1 MKVVLIEDEAIAMR
15 MLRKILLAIDTKIEI
30 VAEIESVTDGLHW
43 FEKNERADI
52 DMIFSDIQLSDGL
65 SFDIFD
71 QSSIKLPIVFTTA
84 YNEYAIRAFKVN
96 GIDYLLKP
104 IQEEDVK
111 AALQKF
117 EQSKVQYNPSQLTEL
132 QQLMR
137 SFQLPHSLPDPT
149 FLTYHKDKIIPV
161 QSENIAW
168 INTQNQAVSVVLTN
182 NQKLQLNETLEEI
195 ERRLPGQKFFRANRQ
210 YIIARKAV
218 VEAELYFNNRLSVK
232 LNPPASENVIIS
244 RERVS
249 QFRNWLQ
256 GLL

>member
-15 MLRKILLAIDTKIEI
+15 MLRKILLTIYANIEI

-43 FEKNERADI
+43 FKRNEHADI
-52 DMIFSDIQLSDGL
+52 DIIFSDIQLSDGL
-65 SFDIFD
+65 SFEIFD
-71 QSSIKLPIVFTTA
+71 QLSIKLPIVFTTA

-104 IQEEDVK
+104 IKEEDVK
-111 AALQKF
+111 AAMQKF
-117 EQSKVQYNPSQLTEL
+117 EQSEMQYNQSQLTEM
-132 QQLMR
+132 QRLMR
-137 SFQLPHSLPDPT
+137 SFQLPRTFPDPI
-149 FLTYHKDKIIPV
+149 FLTYHKNKIIPV

-168 INTQNQAVSVVLTN
+168 INTQNQTVTVVMTN

-195 ERRLPGQKFFRANRQ
+195 EKRLAEQKFFRANRQ

-232 LNPPASENVIIS
+232 LNPPAAETVIIS
-244 RERVS
+244 RERVFN
-249 QFRNWLQ
+249 FRNWLQ

>member
-15 MLRKILLAIDTKIEI
+15 MLRKILLVIDNTIEI
-30 VAEIESVTDGLHW
+30 VAEIESVTDGVHW
-43 FEKNERADI
+43 FKKNERAYI
-52 DMIFSDIQLSDGL
+52 DLVFSDIQLSDGL
-65 SFDIFD
+65 SFEIFD
-71 QSSIKLPIVFTTA
+71 QLSITLPIIFTTA
-84 YNEYAIRAFKVN
+84 YNEYAIRAFRVN

-104 IQEEDVK
+104 IKEEDVK

-117 EQSKVQYNPSQLTEL
+117 EQSKVQYNQSQLIEL

-137 SFQLPHSLPDPT
+137 SFQLPHTLPDPT

-168 INTQNQAVSVVLTN
+168 INTQNQIVTVVMTN

-195 ERRLPGQKFFRANRQ
+195 EKRLPEQKFFRANRQ

-232 LNPPASENVIIS
+232 LNPPAAETVIVS

-249 QFRNWLQ
+249 QFLNWLQ
-256 GLL
+256 G